1 MRECAD
7 AFYVRGSTF
16 NVALNK
22 IHQTDEINQIHQ
34 IDEIDET
41 DRIYGLTGYPT
52 EDGLA
57 KLLGSPLTSL
67 QLGLRFLAV
76 LYFVKGQAH
85 LLAKKRLP

>member
-22 IHQTDEINQIHQ
+22 TDQTDEINQIHQ
-34 IDEIDET
+34 TDEIDET

-52 EDGLA
+52 DQLRGKIL
-57 KLLGSPLTSL
+57 SPST
-67 QLGLRFLAV
+67 LRFA
-76 LYFVKGQAH
+76 
-85 LLAKKRLP
+85 RCSP